1 MSKVVFGP
9 KKSKVVFNVNEDEYR
24 ERLNRLSANSKNIS
38 DFTNELESGSYINP
52 QRRQKLKDELEQYQ
66 SDYEYLSFFSG
77 VGEKERNQTFSDLNN
92 LRTSLDNMQKI
103 VEQVGGEEAYKNTVN
118 NLSFTKKYKGKTY
131 KELTDWIG
139 SEAYNQS
146 RHQGKVTEDEDKWLK
161 NYAETIKYDE
171 YSLDE
176 LKKMVDAAKQKKD
189 ENEPGLLQ
197 KAVDFIALGDF
208 NAQNSGYIDDYKAK
222 KAAYD
227 KKRFSD
233 LASRED
239 YAQNSAYTS
248 QNRYSN
254 FSLSKPFG
262 DIDKIVEFINADDER
277 KNEILAFRS
286 TGTAGAEVNNEQLTK
301 YSNLT
306 DDQKA
311 NLNYIYNTQ
320 GKEQAE
326 EYLNYI
332 SPQIN
337 EQMTANEVAKTTQFA
352 DDHPILG
359 TVRSFATN
367 LGAGKGI
374 VEDVLKNFKGE
385 NIDVNSPAHLD
396 SQVTTALR
404 AKAGEKAGESLDWE
418 FLGTPIGTTLYGA
431 ATSIGDMAIDILIAR
446 GFGTLAGSAEAAEK
460 MTGKIVQGI
469 MSSQAATNG
478 VIEAKNRGLSDNQS
492 VTLGA
497 IAGATEWLT
506 EKYSIEA
513 FLSDPKKTALY
524 LAKNFVAEG
533 SEEAAS
539 DILNTLADYIVA
551 GDKSEFVQS
560 MKTYMAEGKD
570 EKSAFAAAAGDLAME
585 MGNDFLAGALA
596 GGVMGGYGKISDNA
610 RLGSVG
616 KDVSL
621 RNNAGNLI
629 QTGLRADRESEF
641 YNQANELVN
650 SQSVKN
656 SDIGRLQL
664 AAEAYAKNKLNKNA
678 KTALKGIVIQYLEN
692 EGSDPQL
699 SDRLS
704 EVVVRAYAGEKL
716 TVNERKIVNGNNHVA
731 SVLNTLKN
739 VAGDI
744 RPRALG
750 QQLTNLLEKTEKNKL
765 VDAALKKG
773 ESNERVAAAIKELQT
788 PNSGLA
794 NALQLSEPVVN
805 AELELSKIRKYKKIK
820 NKTPSKLT
828 TQDLKDV
835 EVKDDGVT
843 VNGTN
848 LDELSF
854 VDEKTSEAIAYAAE
868 YGKLAQNYID
878 IYNMN
883 PQQSLSEYA
892 PAFELAYTYGRTA
905 GTTLEMAQNSPSAS
919 LLQPEQLQA
928 AFKMGQ
934 TARALEQENQ
944 TFKRRRGKKNSG
956 VVKLPAGVKASSLSE
971 QQNASIRA
979 LRKISDVTGIRFELY
994 NSKAKNGTYTEANG
1008 YYKNGT
1014 IYLDI
1019 NAGKNGVFDTN
1030 TAILQTAAHEL
1041 THFMSEYNA
1050 KMYGELQSFV
1060 VEHLNG
1066 FEGKSIEQR
1075 AIERMAEYDDK
1086 GVVLSFENAV
1096 EEITADACTQ
1106 MLQDSKAMEQLAA
1119 ENKSL
1124 FQKITDFLKELFV
1137 DIKKAF
1143 KGAYLGNEAK
1153 AMQQHMDELQKI
1165 WDKALVGAVKQ
1176 HNNYELV
1183 QKNKGQSKY
1192 SYAGENAATAN
1203 RSLLKIAQQKIENG
1217 ESSEAVRKETGWFKG
1232 YDGKWRFEID
1242 DLASHLIEE
1251 PRLERHED
1259 DGEVYFTGKLSNI
1272 LEHAELFN
1280 AYPELKNIN
1289 IVIQPTSTGVQG
1301 IFQKSSN
1308 YITLSLELFKRHT
1321 KEYNNYLNGGLKAEI
1336 EKIEQTPEYKEYSKY
1351 HDYAAFENM
1360 DPEVWLREEKTAR
1373 DKFFNSELGK
1383 RYYELNWGK
1392 NGFTGQ
1398 KLEFGWDK
1406 GAKSVLMHE
1415 LQHAVQSIEGF
1426 SKGASVKYWNDKIEA
1441 GYTKRNEKGTELL
1454 PSDLYD
1460 ATAGEIESRDVEK
1473 RLNYTAEQRKNT
1485 RPDIDRKDVVF
1496 ADGGVSYSTSKT
1508 FNEQIDEVLNG
1519 THNPRLDLYVSET
1532 PEYLLKLNFP
1542 DSPIL
1547 MRNSKIS
1554 EILNKHSDMSTEII
1568 KQIPK
1573 ALENPLLVLK
1583 SKTHPKDSVVIVTDI
1598 STAKGDM
1605 IVPVWANQAGNYI
1618 DIDLGNISLNTNF
1631 VASAYGR
1638 NTASLIEY
1646 AVNNNGVLYQNPN
1659 IEKVSQLLARNG
1671 LQLPTPLKLTGSDI
1685 TVPQNSTDV
1694 NTYFMQDGTK
1704 YSLRPYSQHQKDN
1717 WKSSKSI
1724 VVYEND
1730 AQLREFV
1737 KSELNNKQSNKKMY
1751 FGAIPADL
1759 AAVIRSKTGI
1769 DVKNYNCSISGY
1781 EIRKIFKDHGN
1792 EKTEALRGQRAI
1804 TVDDI
1809 ANIPAVVQSPEYIAL
1824 SKKDYMGK
1832 PAIIMSKNINGN
1844 LTVVAVVSNKHLD
1857 LFVQTAYANNKKG
1870 NLATPT
1876 AEQAAVNT
1884 PKASSSTVSNNSLA
1898 DNAAAVNTYFMS
1910 EDGKNS
1916 LRRAENSYEAL
1927 GELEKLKK
1935 RNAAL
1940 EQDIKGLNKALKLT
1954 KQLTHGKLVS
1964 PAQVRMVA
1972 EIIRKNAG
1980 SSYSSQK
1987 LAPRLEEVY
1996 NWLAAGKDVSYEAFY
2011 EKAVGIA
2018 TDLAEDIRPAKVEI
2032 PYYKELTKAIRD
2044 CKIALSEQQ
2053 KSEVAEIYGS
2063 YNEFR
2068 KQNMGKFT
2076 LTDKGTPLDVAWQE
2090 LSKKYPGA
2098 FEQDLTEPEQPLQL
2112 SEIYD
2117 AARSA
2122 SYYIEQVNT
2131 SEMVQQIAADI
2142 YDKFWNVS
2150 TMHTFADKKQQEI
2163 TELKQKHNAKI
2174 RELRG
2179 EFQQTVQD
2187 TKAHYNEKLKN
2198 VRNSKMQQMQQMQQ
2212 HGKQVVQNLRQRQM
2226 KTAKI
2231 RQIRDRLSE
2240 FAKKLDKPTVKKHI
2254 PLELQ
2259 GMVAQLLEA
2268 FSYKT
2273 KQELN
2278 ISERLDRFKA
2288 KYSELET
2295 TYPSAYDEN
2304 ITKMLEALSANI
2316 NNRTLRE
2323 LDLKTLN
2330 KAYDVIR
2337 MVSGYITNSNKLFR
2351 ETRSKAITESGKK
2364 IVFEEKSRARLIRKS
2379 FEEWGITQW
2388 LMRQGLKVFKP
2399 RTLFKMVGSEE
2410 LMHLYENLRAGED
2423 VFGADCNEALERY
2436 RNALEQSGFKLKEG
2450 DEVKTLYL
2458 EKGGKQNFTVQ
2469 ELMFLYAAT
2478 KREAYRKHL
2487 TVGGY
2492 VHEKAVKVEKQK
2504 VSIDKTPVQLTEA
2517 DFVTVNNALTQKQ
2530 KQFVDDLQSY
2540 LSKELAAKGNEVS
2553 RQLYTIDQFTDKNYW
2568 PIRSSKNFLPVKA
2581 KDKNAAPSNPK
2592 NRGFTKELNEKAV
2605 NPIVLGDFTSV
2616 WAEHVS
2622 EMAIYHALTLP
2633 LEDFRRV
2640 YEYHGTYETDENGLK
2655 PASGVRVAIENAWG
2669 KHVTDAI
2676 ETFYRDVCGG
2686 VRVAD
2691 ASVENKLL
2699 GLAKKGAVL
2708 ANLSVAIQQPSAIGR
2723 ATALVPEKYLIQS
2736 TAMKRDY
2743 EKVKKYAPV
2752 AVLKEM
2758 GYFNISLSR
2767 TLESYLNSNAQA
2779 PEGVVGKVAAFV
2791 DPKNSDYRDN
2801 VFGYLPG
2808 KMDEMTWCHIWNAVE
2823 LMVKDTGRFNTESE
2837 AFYQECGRQFT
2848 KVITETQVY
2857 DSVFSRCELR
2867 RSKNGAVQMAV
2878 AFMDEPITSLNM
2890 LIDGVIDGTRLGG
2903 REGAKCIFKAAKA
2916 VFIAGV
2922 LNAVLVSLIRAM
2934 RDDDED
2940 KTYIEKYLGAIPANF
2955 LDFINP
2961 LGMIPYVKDL
2971 WSVYQ
2976 GYDLNRMDMSALTG
2990 IINALQDLGNENKSV
3005 GEKVKN
3011 LVVSISTLTGIPLR
3025 NILRDTEGLINTIF
3039 NSKPLS
3045 ETSLA
3050 GITESMQENILGE
3063 LKSADFVNSYGK
3075 AVLNEDFEGA
3085 ESKLNRMK
3093 EKAENKRKANYP
3105 NESSAEREKAV
3116 NSSMRAAFTRYYKN
3130 LYISGNE
3137 KKRKEIR
3144 MIMGRSK
3151 LYGTSGDIAKIC
3163 KKWLAD
3169 YEEEENKKNIF

>member
-1 MSKVVFGP
+1 MSKVR
-9 KKSKVVFNVNEDEYR
+9 FNIDKYEYQ

-77 VGEKERNQTFSDLNN
+77 VGEKERNQTFNDLNN
-92 LRTSLDNMQKI
+92 LRTSLDTMQKS
-103 VEQVGGEEAYKNTVN
+103 VEQVGGEETYKNTVN
-118 NLSFTKKYKGKTY
+118 NLAFTKKYKGKTY

-171 YSLDE
+171 YSLDD

-189 ENEPGLLQ
+189 ENAPGLLQ
-197 KAVDFIALGDF
+197 KAVDFVALGDF

-262 DIDKIVEFINADDER
+262 DINKIVEFINADDER
-277 KNEILAFRS
+277 KNKILAFRS

-337 EQMTANEVAKTTQFA
+337 EQMTANEVAKATQFA
-352 DDHPILG
+352 DEHPILG

-367 LGAGKGI
+367 LGAGKGM
-374 VEDVLKNFKGE
+374 VEDVLKNVKGE
-385 NIDVNSPAHLD
+385 DIDVNSPAHLD

-404 AKAGEKAGESLDWE
+404 AKAGEKAGELLDWE

-513 FLSDPKKTALY
+513 FLGDPKNTALY

-650 SQSVKN
+650 SKSVKN

-664 AAEAYAKNKLNKNA
+664 AAEAYAQDKLNQNA
-678 KTALKGIVIQYLEN
+678 KTALKGIITQYLEN

-773 ESNERVAAAIKELQT
+773 VSNERVAAAIKELQT

-805 AELELSKIRKYKKIK
+805 AGLELSKIKKYKKIK

-905 GTTLEMAQNSPSAS
+905 GMTLEMAQNSPSAS

-934 TARALEQENQ
+934 TARALEQENK

-956 VVKLPAGVKASSLSE
+956 VVKLPTGVKASSLSE

-1014 IYLDI
+1014 VYLDI

-1041 THFMSEYNA
+1041 THFISEYNA

-1075 AIERMAEYDDK
+1075 AIERMAEYDDQ

-1124 FQKITDFLKELFV
+1124 FQKITEFLKELFA

-1183 QKNKGQSKY
+1183 QKNKGQAKY
-1192 SYAGENAATAN
+1192 SI
-1203 RSLLKIAQQKIENG
+1203 S
-1217 ESSEAVRKETGWFKG
+1217 ES
-1232 YDGKWRFEID
+1232 FE
-1242 DLASHLIEE
+1242 
-1251 PRLERHED
+1251 
-1259 DGEVYFTGKLSNI
+1259 
-1272 LEHAELFN
+1272 
-1280 AYPELKNIN
+1280 
-1289 IVIQPTSTGVQG
+1289 
-1301 IFQKSSN
+1301 
-1308 YITLSLELFKRHT
+1308 
-1321 KEYNNYLNGGLKAEI
+1321 KEYNN
-1336 EKIEQTPEYKEYSKY
+1336 
-1351 HDYAAFENM
+1351 
-1360 DPEVWLREEKTAR
+1360 
-1373 DKFFNSELGK
+1373 
-1383 RYYELNWGK
+1383 
-1392 NGFTGQ
+1392 
-1398 KLEFGWDK
+1398 WDK
-1406 GAKSVLMHE
+1406 K
-1415 LQHAVQSIEGF
+1415 
-1426 SKGASVKYWNDKIEA
+1426 N
-1441 GYTKRNEKGTELL
+1441 
-1454 PSDLYD
+1454 PLYHFKV
-1460 ATAGEIESRDVEK
+1460 GK
-1473 RLNYTAEQRKNT
+1473 
-1485 RPDIDRKDVVF
+1485 
-1496 ADGGVSYSTSKT
+1496 TSK
-1508 FNEQIDEVLNG
+1508 VLQ
-1519 THNPRLDLYVSET
+1519 DLGI
-1532 PEYLLKLNFP
+1532 KKQDIIW
-1542 DSPIL
+1542 DS
-1547 MRNSKIS
+1547 SKIVK
-1554 EILNKHSDMSTEII
+1554 IKAKHPEMTDNII
-1568 KQIPK
+1568 KQVPNI
-1573 ALENPLLVLK
+1573 LEDPIIVMR
-1583 SKTHPKDSVVIVTDI
+1583 SKTNSDRMTMFGEVYTTEGKPILAVLELHPT
-1598 STAKGDM
+1598 KGTVELDK
-1605 IVPVWANQAGNYI
+1605 IKI
-1618 DIDLGNISLNTNF
+1618 
-1631 VASAYGR
+1631 ASAYGKDNAQR
-1638 NTASLIEY
+1638 FIDSSE
-1646 AVNNNGVLYQNPN
+1646 VLYVNAN
-1659 IEKVSQLLARNG
+1659 KKRTDEWSRITR
-1671 LQLPTPLKLTGSDI
+1671 LQLPVIREHIGSDT
-1685 TVPQNSTDV
+1685 TVPQSEQSV

-1704 YSLRPYSQHQKDN
+1704 YSLRKGAEKDVAHVLNDITVRDDVYLTESSPSIIANQKGVRNLPMMMKASHIRENVYTEAEARQKGLKVDQHIHYHGLGKELFLKIIDGLDDVTLAYRGTKNADDPARRENYFLLISQYKAN
-1717 WKSSKSI
+1717 GNT
-1724 VVYEND
+1724 VNVPVY
-1730 AQLREFV
+1730 
-1737 KSELNNKQSNKKMY
+1737 
-1751 FGAIPADL
+1751 I
-1759 AAVIRSKTGI
+1759 
-1769 DVKNYNCSISGY
+1769 
-1781 EIRKIFKDHGN
+1781 N
-1792 EKTEALRGQRAI
+1792 EKGQYNQVFIDTNKIA
-1804 TVDDI
+1804 TVFGR
-1809 ANIPAVVQSPEYIAL
+1809 NNFSSYINRE
-1824 SKKDYMGK
+1824 
-1832 PAIIMSKNINGN
+1832 I
-1844 LTVVAVVSNKHLD
+1844 
-1857 LFVQTAYANNKKG
+1857 QKG
-1870 NLATPT
+1870 NLVRIKNKSTQASERT
-1876 AEQAAVNT
+1876 ALIAGGYS
-1884 PKASSSTVSNNSLA
+1884 KSTFNDTSVPQNGT
-1898 DNAAAVNTYFMS
+1898 DVNTYFMP

-2098 FEQDLTEPEQPLQL
+2098 FEQDLTDPEQPLQL

-2231 RQIRDRLSE
+2231 HQIRDRLSE

-2268 FSYKT
+2268 FSYET

-2288 KYSELET
+2288 KYSGLET
-2295 TYPSAYDEN
+2295 TYPLMYDKN
-2304 ITKMLEALSANI
+2304 IKDELESLSAKI

-2323 LDLKTLN
+2323 LDLDTLK

-2337 MVSGYITNSNKLFR
+2337 EVSFQISNFNKVIR
-2351 ETRSKAITESGKK
+2351 QNRSETVSTFSNVVVHEFKSKE
-2364 IVFEEKSRARLIRKS
+2364 RLIRNAL
-2379 FEEWGITQW
+2379 EESGLTQW
-2388 LMRQGLKVFKP
+2388 LNRQGLKTLKP
-2399 RTLFKMVGSEE
+2399 KMLFKMLGSEKFME
-2410 LMHLYENLRAGED
+2410 LYDDLRAGED
-2423 VFGADCNEALERY
+2423 VFGADCREADKRY
-2436 RNALEQSGFKLKEG
+2436 HEITKQSGFKLKEG

-2458 EKGGKQNFTVQ
+2458 EKGGEQNFTVQ

-2492 VHEKAVKVEKQK
+2492 VHEKAVKVDKHK

-2517 DFVTVNNALTQKQ
+2517 DFVAVNNALTQKQ

-2540 LSKELAAKGNEVS
+2540 LSNELAAKGNEVS
-2553 RQLYTIDQFTDKNYW
+2553 RQLYEIDQFTDKNYW

-2581 KDKNAAPSNPK
+2581 KDKNAAPPTPK

-2616 WAEHVS
+2616 WIEHVS
-2622 EMAIYHALTLP
+2622 EMAMYHGLTLP
-2633 LEDFRRV
+2633 LENFRRV
-2640 YEYHGTYETDENGLK
+2640 YEYHGSYETDEKGLK

-2669 KHVTDAI
+2669 KYATDAI
-2676 ETFYRDVCGG
+2676 EAFYRDVCGG
-2686 VRVAD
+2686 IRMAD
-2691 ASVENKLL
+2691 ASVESKLL
-2699 GLAKKGAVL
+2699 SNVKKAAVL
-2708 ANLSVAIQQPSAIGR
+2708 ANISVAFQQPSAIGR
-2723 ATALVPEKYLIQS
+2723 ATALVPGKYLIKS

-2758 GYFNISLSR
+2758 GYFNISMAR
-2767 TLESYLNSNAQA
+2767 TLESYFNSNAHA

-2791 DPKNSDYRDN
+2791 DPKNSEYREN
-2801 VFGYLPG
+2801 MLGRLPG
-2808 KMDEMTWCHIWNAVE
+2808 KLDELTWCHIWNAVE

-2867 RSKNGAVQMAV
+2867 RSKNGAVQMSV

-2890 LIDGVIDGTRLGG
+2890 LIDGVITGNRLGG
-2903 REGAKCIFKAAKA
+2903 REGRKYMFKMVKG

-2922 LNAVLVSLIRAM
+2922 LNSIYRSFASAL

-2940 KTYIEKYLGAIPANF
+2940 KTYIDKYLGAIPANF
-2955 LDFINP
+2955 LDSINP

-2976 GYDLNRMDMSALTG
+2976 GYDLNRMDMSALSG
-2990 IINALQDLGNENKSV
+2990 IVNALKDLGDENKSV
-3005 GEKVKN
+3005 GEKVKD
-3011 LVVSISTLTGIPLR
+3011 LVVSVSTLTGIPLR

>member
-118 NLSFTKKYKGKTY
+118 NLAFTKKYKGKTY

-352 DDHPILG
+352 DEHPILG

-385 NIDVNSPAHLD
+385 NIDVHSPAHLD

-641 YNQANELVN
+641 YNQANDLVN
-650 SQSVKN
+650 SKSVKN

-664 AAEAYAKNKLNKNA
+664 AAEAYAQDKLNQNA
-678 KTALKGIVIQYLEN
+678 KTALKGIVTQYLEN

-1014 IYLDI
+1014 VYLDI

-1075 AIERMAEYDDK
+1075 AIERMAEYDDQ

-1106 MLQDSKAMEQLAA
+1106 MLQDSKAMEKLAA

-1183 QKNKGQSKY
+1183 QKNKWRAKY

-1272 LEHAELFN
+1272 LEHTELFN
-1280 AYPELKNIN
+1280 AYPQLKNIN

-1301 IFQKSSN
+1301 TFQKSSN

-1321 KEYNNYLNGGLKAEI
+1321 KEYNNYLNGGRKAEI

-1426 SKGASVKYWNDKIEA
+1426 SKGASVKYWNDKMEA

-1769 DVKNYNCSISGY
+1769 DVENYNCSISGY

-1898 DNAAAVNTYFMS
+1898 DNAAAVNTYFMPEDGKNALNKQKQLEIINS
-1910 EDGKNS
+1910 NNPAPNEYSTWIRSEKDIKTFAEALSDPEWSEYDEYNPDYTKQMAENALKSGEIEVYSSYPIEQGVFVSPSKMEAESYSGSGKIYEKTVKLSDVAWIDPTQGQYAKIQNGTKYSLRKGAEKDVETALKNKTYTQDVYLTESSPSIIASQKGVRNLPMMMKASHIRENVYTEDEAQKLGIKVDKTINYHGLGKELFLKIIDGLDDVTLAYRGTKNADNPERRENYFLLISQYKVNGNTVNVPVYINEKGQYNQVFIDTNKIATVFGRNNFSSYINREIQKGNLVRIKNKSTQASELTSPINASYSKSTFNDTSVPQNGTDVNTYFMQEDGKNS

-1954 KQLTHGKLVS
+1954 KQLTHGKLLGKPGTGTNGS
-1964 PAQVRMVA
+1964 RNYSQKRRQQLQQPKACTQVGGGLQL
-1972 EIIRKNAG
+1972 AG
-1980 SSYSSQK
+1980 S
-1987 LAPRLEEVY
+1987 
-1996 NWLAAGKDVSYEAFY
+1996 G
-2011 EKAVGIA
+2011 
-2018 TDLAEDIRPAKVEI
+2018 
-2032 PYYKELTKAIRD
+2032 
-2044 CKIALSEQQ
+2044 
-2053 KSEVAEIYGS
+2053 
-2063 YNEFR
+2063 
-2068 KQNMGKFT
+2068 
-2076 LTDKGTPLDVAWQE
+2076 
-2090 LSKKYPGA
+2090 
-2098 FEQDLTEPEQPLQL
+2098 
-2112 SEIYD
+2112 
-2117 AARSA
+2117 
-2122 SYYIEQVNT
+2122 
-2131 SEMVQQIAADI
+2131 
-2142 YDKFWNVS
+2142 
-2150 TMHTFADKKQQEI
+2150 
-2163 TELKQKHNAKI
+2163 
-2174 RELRG
+2174 
-2179 EFQQTVQD
+2179 
-2187 TKAHYNEKLKN
+2187 
-2198 VRNSKMQQMQQMQQ
+2198 
-2212 HGKQVVQNLRQRQM
+2212 QR
-2226 KTAKI
+2226 
-2231 RQIRDRLSE
+2231 
-2240 FAKKLDKPTVKKHI
+2240 
-2254 PLELQ
+2254 
-2259 GMVAQLLEA
+2259 
-2268 FSYKT
+2268 
-2273 KQELN
+2273 
-2278 ISERLDRFKA
+2278 
-2288 KYSELET
+2288 
-2295 TYPSAYDEN
+2295 
-2304 ITKMLEALSANI
+2304 
-2316 NNRTLRE
+2316 
-2323 LDLKTLN
+2323 
-2330 KAYDVIR
+2330 
-2337 MVSGYITNSNKLFR
+2337 
-2351 ETRSKAITESGKK
+2351 
-2364 IVFEEKSRARLIRKS
+2364 
-2379 FEEWGITQW
+2379 
-2388 LMRQGLKVFKP
+2388 
-2399 RTLFKMVGSEE
+2399 
-2410 LMHLYENLRAGED
+2410 
-2423 VFGADCNEALERY
+2423 C
-2436 RNALEQSGFKLKEG
+2436 
-2450 DEVKTLYL
+2450 
-2458 EKGGKQNFTVQ
+2458 
-2469 ELMFLYAAT
+2469 
-2478 KREAYRKHL
+2478 
-2487 TVGGY
+2487 
-2492 VHEKAVKVEKQK
+2492 
-2504 VSIDKTPVQLTEA
+2504 
-2517 DFVTVNNALTQKQ
+2517 
-2530 KQFVDDLQSY
+2530 
-2540 LSKELAAKGNEVS
+2540 
-2553 RQLYTIDQFTDKNYW
+2553 
-2568 PIRSSKNFLPVKA
+2568 
-2581 KDKNAAPSNPK
+2581 
-2592 NRGFTKELNEKAV
+2592 
-2605 NPIVLGDFTSV
+2605 
-2616 WAEHVS
+2616 
-2622 EMAIYHALTLP
+2622 
-2633 LEDFRRV
+2633 
-2640 YEYHGTYETDENGLK
+2640 
-2655 PASGVRVAIENAWG
+2655 
-2669 KHVTDAI
+2669 
-2676 ETFYRDVCGG
+2676 
-2686 VRVAD
+2686 
-2691 ASVENKLL
+2691 
-2699 GLAKKGAVL
+2699 
-2708 ANLSVAIQQPSAIGR
+2708 
-2723 ATALVPEKYLIQS
+2723 
-2736 TAMKRDY
+2736 
-2743 EKVKKYAPV
+2743 
-2752 AVLKEM
+2752 
-2758 GYFNISLSR
+2758 
-2767 TLESYLNSNAQA
+2767 
-2779 PEGVVGKVAAFV
+2779 
-2791 DPKNSDYRDN
+2791 
-2801 VFGYLPG
+2801 
-2808 KMDEMTWCHIWNAVE
+2808 
-2823 LMVKDTGRFNTESE
+2823 
-2837 AFYQECGRQFT
+2837 
-2848 KVITETQVY
+2848 
-2857 DSVFSRCELR
+2857 
-2867 RSKNGAVQMAV
+2867 
-2878 AFMDEPITSLNM
+2878 
-2890 LIDGVIDGTRLGG
+2890 
-2903 REGAKCIFKAAKA
+2903 
-2916 VFIAGV
+2916 
-2922 LNAVLVSLIRAM
+2922 
-2934 RDDDED
+2934 
-2940 KTYIEKYLGAIPANF
+2940 
-2955 LDFINP
+2955 
-2961 LGMIPYVKDL
+2961 
-2971 WSVYQ
+2971 
-2976 GYDLNRMDMSALTG
+2976 
-2990 IINALQDLGNENKSV
+2990 
-3005 GEKVKN
+3005 
-3011 LVVSISTLTGIPLR
+3011 
-3025 NILRDTEGLINTIF
+3025 
-3039 NSKPLS
+3039 
-3045 ETSLA
+3045 
-3050 GITESMQENILGE
+3050 
-3063 LKSADFVNSYGK
+3063 
-3075 AVLNEDFEGA
+3075 
-3085 ESKLNRMK
+3085 
-3093 EKAENKRKANYP
+3093 
-3105 NESSAEREKAV
+3105 
-3116 NSSMRAAFTRYYKN
+3116 
-3130 LYISGNE
+3130 
-3137 KKRKEIR
+3137 
-3144 MIMGRSK
+3144 
-3151 LYGTSGDIAKIC
+3151 
-3163 KKWLAD
+3163 
-3169 YEEEENKKNIF
+3169 

>member
-92 LRTSLDNMQKI
+92 LRTSLDTMQKS

-118 NLSFTKKYKGKTY
+118 NLAFTKKYKGKTY

-171 YSLDE
+171 YSLDD

-189 ENEPGLLQ
+189 ENAPGLLQ
-197 KAVDFIALGDF
+197 KAVDFVALGDF

-239 YAQNSAYTS
+239 YTQNSAYTS

-277 KNEILAFRS
+277 KNKILAFRS
-286 TGTAGAEVNNEQLTK
+286 TGTAGAEVNNEQLIK

-337 EQMTANEVAKTTQFA
+337 EQMTANEVAKATQFA
-352 DDHPILG
+352 DEHPILG
-359 TVRSFATN
+359 TVRRFATN

-396 SQVTTALR
+396 SQVTTAMS
-404 AKAGEKAGESLDWE
+404 AKVGEKAGELLDWE

-513 FLSDPKKTALY
+513 FLGDPKKTALY

-650 SQSVKN
+650 SKSVKN

-664 AAEAYAKNKLNKNA
+664 AAEAYAQDKLNQNA
-678 KTALKGIVIQYLEN
+678 KTALKGIVTQYLEN

-805 AELELSKIRKYKKIK
+805 AGLELSKIKKYKKIK

-905 GTTLEMAQNSPSAS
+905 GATLEMAQNSPSAS

-994 NSKAKNGTYTEANG
+994 NSKVKNGTYTEANG

-1014 IYLDI
+1014 VYLDI
-1019 NAGKNGVFDTN
+1019 NAGKNGVFDTY

-1041 THFMSEYNA
+1041 THFISEYNA

-1075 AIERMAEYDDK
+1075 AIERMAEYDDQ

-1124 FQKITDFLKELFV
+1124 FQKITEFLKELFA

-1183 QKNKGQSKY
+1183 QKNKGQAKY
-1192 SYAGENAATAN
+1192 SIVALENGNTYVQASRNVISGENIADWRKQITNFFNELLEGEKSLDIQTIDGDVLTITKDETAN
-1203 RSLLKIAQQKIENG
+1203 KARDNFKTQNGKKTRMTNDEFRVKLNAEAHIDEIAETSTGGKKRTADTKSHDFAKDGFSYRTAYFQDFDGSYYKLKLSVGNNGTVATVYNVGKINKDSLPSHTKIVAMVGSK
-1217 ESSEAVRKETGWFKG
+1217 S
-1232 YDGKWRFEID
+1232 
-1242 DLASHLIEE
+1242 L
-1251 PRLERHED
+1251 
-1259 DGEVYFTGKLSNI
+1259 GKLSN
-1272 LEHAELFN
+1272 
-1280 AYPELKNIN
+1280 
-1289 IVIQPTSTGVQG
+1289 TS
-1301 IFQKSSN
+1301 
-1308 YITLSLELFKRHT
+1308 
-1321 KEYNNYLNGGLKAEI
+1321 
-1336 EKIEQTPEYKEYSKY
+1336 
-1351 HDYAAFENM
+1351 
-1360 DPEVWLREEKTAR
+1360 
-1373 DKFFNSELGK
+1373 
-1383 RYYELNWGK
+1383 
-1392 NGFTGQ
+1392 
-1398 KLEFGWDK
+1398 
-1406 GAKSVLMHE
+1406 
-1415 LQHAVQSIEGF
+1415 
-1426 SKGASVKYWNDKIEA
+1426 
-1441 GYTKRNEKGTELL
+1441 
-1454 PSDLYD
+1454 
-1460 ATAGEIESRDVEK
+1460 
-1473 RLNYTAEQRKNT
+1473 
-1485 RPDIDRKDVVF
+1485 
-1496 ADGGVSYSTSKT
+1496 
-1508 FNEQIDEVLNG
+1508 
-1519 THNPRLDLYVSET
+1519 
-1532 PEYLLKLNFP
+1532 
-1542 DSPIL
+1542 
-1547 MRNSKIS
+1547 
-1554 EILNKHSDMSTEII
+1554 
-1568 KQIPK
+1568 
-1573 ALENPLLVLK
+1573 
-1583 SKTHPKDSVVIVTDI
+1583 
-1598 STAKGDM
+1598 
-1605 IVPVWANQAGNYI
+1605 
-1618 DIDLGNISLNTNF
+1618 
-1631 VASAYGR
+1631 
-1638 NTASLIEY
+1638 
-1646 AVNNNGVLYQNPN
+1646 
-1659 IEKVSQLLARNG
+1659 
-1671 LQLPTPLKLTGSDI
+1671 
-1685 TVPQNSTDV
+1685 VPQGNTDV
-1694 NTYFMQDGTK
+1694 NTYSMQDGTK
-1704 YSLRPYSQHQKDN
+1704 YSFR
-1717 WKSSKSI
+1717 KSL
-1724 VVYEND
+1724 END
-1730 AQLREFV
+1730 AVFKNYESNIDSIA
-1737 KSELNNKQSNKKMY
+1737 KSESIAQKGQHIEISSGTPNILIDKAGAQNLPMAILFDTAYLETRHSGKLVGNYHNLGSDNMKKLPVM
-1751 FGAIPADL
+1751 L
-1759 AAVIRSKTGI
+1759 E
-1769 DVKNYNCSISGY
+1769 N
-1781 EIRKIFKDHGN
+1781 
-1792 EKTEALRGQRAI
+1792 
-1804 TVDDI
+1804 
-1809 ANIPAVVQSPEYIAL
+1809 PEYIIKLKNGRLNVIIDMVTAKGKNSL
-1824 SKKDYMGK
+1824 VSIELAQSKQIDGK
-1832 PAIIMSKNINGN
+1832 FNKYNLIITAFGAKEAYLNRIINN
-1844 LTVVAVVSNKHLD
+1844 PENTVEYKKETTAQGTDRLHTWSDGINASVSNDSVTHNGE
-1857 LFVQTAYANNKKG
+1857 T
-1870 NLATPT
+1870 
-1876 AEQAAVNT
+1876 
-1884 PKASSSTVSNNSLA
+1884 
-1898 DNAAAVNTYFMS
+1898 VNTYFMP

-1940 EQDIKGLNKALKLT
+1940 EQDIERLNKALKLT

-1972 EIIRKNAG
+1972 EIICKNAG

-2076 LTDKGTPLDVAWQE
+2076 LTNKGTPLDVAWQE

-2098 FEQDLTEPEQPLQL
+2098 FEQDITEPDQPLQL
-2112 SEIYD
+2112 VEIYD

-2295 TYPSAYDEN
+2295 TYPRAYDEN
-2304 ITKMLEALSANI
+2304 ITKMLEALSTEI
-2316 NNRTLRE
+2316 NNRTLRK
-2323 LDLKTLN
+2323 LNLKTLN
-2330 KAYDVIR
+2330 KAYKVICT
-2337 MVSGYITNSNKLFR
+2337 VSGYITDSNKLFR
-2351 ETRSKAITESGKK
+2351 ETRSKAITESGQK

-2388 LMRQGLKVFKP
+2388 LMRQGLKFFKP

-2423 VFGADCNEALERY
+2423 VVGADCDAATERY
-2436 RNALEQSGFKLKEG
+2436 INAFEQSGFKLKEG

-2492 VHEKAVKVEKQK
+2492 VHEKAVKVEKHK

-2553 RQLYTIDQFTDKNYW
+2553 RQLYKMDQYTDKNYW

-2581 KDKNAAPSNPK
+2581 KDKNTAPSTPK
-2592 NRGFTKELNEKAV
+2592 SRGFTKELNEKAV

-2616 WAEHVS
+2616 YFEHVS
-2622 EMAIYHALTLP
+2622 EMATYHGLTLP

-2640 YEYHGTYETDENGLK
+2640 YEYHGAYETDENGLK

-2723 ATALVPEKYLIQS
+2723 ATALVPEKYLIKS

-2758 GYFNISLSR
+2758 GYFNISISR
-2767 TLESYLNSNAQA
+2767 TLESYANSKAQA
-2779 PEGVVGKVAAFV
+2779 PDGVVGKVAAFV

-2808 KMDEMTWCHIWNAVE
+2808 KMDELTWCHIWNAVE

-2916 VFIAGV
+2916 VFITGV
-2922 LNAVLVSLIRAM
+2922 LSAVSVSLIRAM

-2955 LDFINP
+2955 LDSINP

-2976 GYDLNRMDMSALTG
+2976 GYDLNRMDMSALSG
-2990 IINALQDLGNENKSV
+2990 IVNALQDLRNENKSV

-3050 GITESMQENILGE
+3050 GITESMQENIHGE

-3137 KKRKEIR
+3137 KKQKEIR

>member
-1 MSKVVFGP
+1 MSKVR
-9 KKSKVVFNVNEDEYR
+9 FNIDKYEYQ

-92 LRTSLDNMQKI
+92 LRTSLDTMQKS

-118 NLSFTKKYKGKTY
+118 NLAFTKKYKDKTY

-171 YSLDE
+171 YSLDD

-189 ENEPGLLQ
+189 ENAPGLLQ
-197 KAVDFIALGDF
+197 KAVDFVALGDF

-277 KNEILAFRS
+277 KNKILAFRS

-337 EQMTANEVAKTTQFA
+337 EQMTANEVAKATQFA
-352 DDHPILG
+352 DEHPILG
-359 TVRSFATN
+359 TVRRFATN

-396 SQVTTALR
+396 SQVTTAMS
-404 AKAGEKAGESLDWE
+404 AKVGEKAGELLSWE

-513 FLSDPKKTALY
+513 FLGDPKKTALY

-650 SQSVKN
+650 SKSVKN

-664 AAEAYAKNKLNKNA
+664 AAEAYAQDKLNQNA
-678 KTALKGIVIQYLEN
+678 KTALKGIVTQYLEN

-739 VAGDI
+739 VAGDV

-805 AELELSKIRKYKKIK
+805 AGLELSKIKKYKKIK

-835 EVKDDGVT
+835 EVKDNGVT
-843 VNGTN
+843 VNATN

-892 PAFELAYTYGRTA
+892 LAFELAYTYGRTA
-905 GTTLEMAQNSPSAS
+905 GMTLEMAQNSPSAS

-934 TARALEQENQ
+934 TARALEQENK

-1014 IYLDI
+1014 VYLDI

-1041 THFMSEYNA
+1041 THFISEYNA

-1075 AIERMAEYDDK
+1075 AIERMAEYDDQ

-1124 FQKITDFLKELFV
+1124 FQKITDFLKELFA

-1183 QKNKGQSKY
+1183 QKNKGQAKY
-1192 SYAGENAATAN
+1192 SIVALENGNTYVQASRNVISGENIADWRKQITNFFNELLEGEKSLDIQTIDGDVLTITKDETAN
-1203 RSLLKIAQQKIENG
+1203 KARDNFKTQNGKKTRMTNDEFRVKLNAEAHIDEIAETSTGGKKRTADTKSHDFAKDGFSYRTAYFQDFDGSYYKLKLSVGNNGTVATVYNVGKINKDSLPSHTKIVAMVGSK
-1217 ESSEAVRKETGWFKG
+1217 S
-1232 YDGKWRFEID
+1232 
-1242 DLASHLIEE
+1242 L
-1251 PRLERHED
+1251 
-1259 DGEVYFTGKLSNI
+1259 GKLSNI
-1272 LEHAELFN
+1272 
-1280 AYPELKNIN
+1280 
-1289 IVIQPTSTGVQG
+1289 S
-1301 IFQKSSN
+1301 
-1308 YITLSLELFKRHT
+1308 
-1321 KEYNNYLNGGLKAEI
+1321 
-1336 EKIEQTPEYKEYSKY
+1336 
-1351 HDYAAFENM
+1351 
-1360 DPEVWLREEKTAR
+1360 
-1373 DKFFNSELGK
+1373 
-1383 RYYELNWGK
+1383 
-1392 NGFTGQ
+1392 
-1398 KLEFGWDK
+1398 
-1406 GAKSVLMHE
+1406 
-1415 LQHAVQSIEGF
+1415 
-1426 SKGASVKYWNDKIEA
+1426 
-1441 GYTKRNEKGTELL
+1441 
-1454 PSDLYD
+1454 
-1460 ATAGEIESRDVEK
+1460 
-1473 RLNYTAEQRKNT
+1473 
-1485 RPDIDRKDVVF
+1485 
-1496 ADGGVSYSTSKT
+1496 
-1508 FNEQIDEVLNG
+1508 
-1519 THNPRLDLYVSET
+1519 
-1532 PEYLLKLNFP
+1532 
-1542 DSPIL
+1542 
-1547 MRNSKIS
+1547 
-1554 EILNKHSDMSTEII
+1554 
-1568 KQIPK
+1568 
-1573 ALENPLLVLK
+1573 
-1583 SKTHPKDSVVIVTDI
+1583 
-1598 STAKGDM
+1598 
-1605 IVPVWANQAGNYI
+1605 
-1618 DIDLGNISLNTNF
+1618 
-1631 VASAYGR
+1631 
-1638 NTASLIEY
+1638 
-1646 AVNNNGVLYQNPN
+1646 
-1659 IEKVSQLLARNG
+1659 
-1671 LQLPTPLKLTGSDI
+1671 
-1685 TVPQNSTDV
+1685 VPQGNTDV
-1694 NTYFMQDGTK
+1694 NTNFMQDGTK

-1769 DVKNYNCSISGY
+1769 DVENYNCSISGY

-1792 EKTEALRGQRAI
+1792 EKSEALRGQRAI

-1832 PAIIMSKNINGN
+1832 PVIIMSKNINGN

-1898 DNAAAVNTYFMS
+1898 DNAAAVNTYFIQDGTKYSLRYTVDNKPVAVIDKDILAGVPKSKWIETVKQEIS
-1910 EDGKNS
+1910 ENFSNGIPISGRLIKVNRVSRNEYTRSQYSQNLKKYNQTVYRDKFKSANNLDDIVLASTNYINEDLKHTRKDSFKEFARGDVLIRVGNNDYSAKVIVGFTAGKEMVLYDVINFKKEKLTLKKRTPHTAMQNAGSDRTVVLSNDSIADNAAAVNNYFMPEDEKNS

-1940 EQDIKGLNKALKLT
+1940 EQDIERLNKALKLT
-1954 KQLTHGKLVS
+1954 KQLTHGRLVS

-1972 EIIRKNAG
+1972 EIICKNAG

-2076 LTDKGTPLDVAWQE
+2076 LTNKGTPLDVAWQE

-2098 FEQDLTEPEQPLQL
+2098 FEQDITEPDQPLQL
-2112 SEIYD
+2112 VEIYD

-2163 TELKQKHNAKI
+2163 TELKRKHNAKI

-2179 EFQQTVQD
+2179 EFQQTVRD

-2295 TYPSAYDEN
+2295 TYPRAYDEN

-2316 NNRTLRE
+2316 NNRTLRKLN
-2323 LDLKTLN
+2323 LDTLN
-2330 KAYDVIR
+2330 KAYKVICA
-2337 MVSGYITNSNKLFR
+2337 VSGYITDSNKLFR
-2351 ETRSKAITESGKK
+2351 ETRSKAITESGQK

-2423 VFGADCNEALERY
+2423 VVGADCDEATERY
-2436 RNALEQSGFKLKEG
+2436 INAFEQSGFKLKEG

-2492 VHEKAVKVEKQK
+2492 VHEKAVKVEKHK

-2517 DFVTVNNALTQKQ
+2517 DFVAVNNALTQKQ

-2553 RQLYTIDQFTDKNYW
+2553 RQLYKMDQYTDKNYW

-2581 KDKNAAPSNPK
+2581 KDKNTAPSTPK
-2592 NRGFTKELNEKAV
+2592 NRGFTNELNEKAV
-2605 NPIVLGDFTSV
+2605 NPIVLGDFTTV
-2616 WAEHVS
+2616 YFEHVS
-2622 EMAIYHALTLP
+2622 EMATYHGLTLP

-2640 YEYHGTYETDENGLK
+2640 YEYHEFYKSDENGLK

-2669 KHVTDAI
+2669 KPVTDAI
-2676 ETFYRDVCGG
+2676 EAFYRDVCGG

-2723 ATALVPEKYLIQS
+2723 ATALVPEKYLIKS

-2758 GYFNISLSR
+2758 GYFNISISR
-2767 TLESYLNSNAQA
+2767 TLESYANSKAQA

-2808 KMDEMTWCHIWNAVE
+2808 KMDELTWCHIWNAVE

-2890 LIDGVIDGTRLGG
+2890 LIDGVIEGTRLGG

-2916 VFIAGV
+2916 VFITGV
-2922 LNAVLVSLIRAM
+2922 LSAVSVSLIRAM

-2955 LDFINP
+2955 LDSINP

-2976 GYDLNRMDMSALTG
+2976 GYDLNRMDMSALSG
-2990 IINALQDLGNENKSV
+2990 IVNALQDLRNENKSV

-3050 GITESMQENILGE
+3050 GITESMQENIHGE

-3075 AVLNEDFEGA
+3075 AVLNEDFESA

-3093 EKAENKRKANYP
+3093 EKAENKRKAIYP

-3116 NSSMRAAFTRYYKN
+3116 NSSVRAAFTRYYKSQ
-3130 LYISGNE
+3130 YISGNE

>member
-1 MSKVVFGP
+1 MSKVR
-9 KKSKVVFNVNEDEYR
+9 FNIDKYEYQ
-24 ERLNRLSANSKNIS
+24 ERLNRLSANSKSIS
-38 DFTNELESGSYINP
+38 DFTNELESGSYMNP

-77 VGEKERNQTFSDLNN
+77 VGEKERNQTFSDLKN
-92 LRTSLDNMQKI
+92 LRNSLDTMQKI

-118 NLSFTKKYKGKTY
+118 NLAFTKKYKGKTY

-277 KNEILAFRS
+277 KNKILAFRS

-352 DDHPILG
+352 DEHPILG

-396 SQVTTALR
+396 SQVTTSLR
-404 AKAGEKAGESLDWE
+404 AKAGEKAGELLDWE
-418 FLGTPIGTTLYGA
+418 LLGTPIGTTLYGA

-650 SQSVKN
+650 SKSVKN

-664 AAEAYAKNKLNKNA
+664 AAEAYAQDKLNQNA
-678 KTALKGIVIQYLEN
+678 KTALKGIVTQYLEN

-835 EVKDDGVT
+835 EVNDDGVT

-1014 IYLDI
+1014 VYLDI

-1321 KEYNNYLNGGLKAEI
+1321 KEYNNYLNGGRKAEI

-1351 HDYAAFENM
+1351 HDDAAFENM

-1383 RYYELNWGK
+1383 RYYELHWGK

-1426 SKGASVKYWNDKIEA
+1426 SKGASVKYWNDKMEA

-1618 DIDLGNISLNTNF
+1618 DLDLGNISLNTNF

-2273 KQELN
+2273 KQDLN

-2351 ETRSKAITESGKK
+2351 ETRSKAITESGQK

-2423 VFGADCNEALERY
+2423 VFGADCNEALKRY
-2436 RNALEQSGFKLKEG
+2436 RNAFEQSGFKLKEG

-2492 VHEKAVKVEKQK
+2492 VHEKAVKVEKHK

-2592 NRGFTKELNEKAV
+2592 NRGFTKEPNEKAV

-2723 ATALVPEKYLIQS
+2723 ATALVPEKYLIKS

-2808 KMDEMTWCHIWNAVE
+2808 KMDELTWCHIWNAVE

-2922 LNAVLVSLIRAM
+2922 LNAVSVSLIRAM

-2955 LDFINP
+2955 LDSINP

-2976 GYDLNRMDMSALTG
+2976 GYDLNRMDMSALSG
-2990 IINALQDLGNENKSV
+2990 IVNALKDLGDENKSV
-3005 GEKVKN
+3005 GEKVKD
-3011 LVVSISTLTGIPLR
+3011 LVVSVSTLTGIPLR

>member
-92 LRTSLDNMQKI
+92 LRTSLDTMQKS

-118 NLSFTKKYKGKTY
+118 NLAFTKKYKGKTY

-189 ENEPGLLQ
+189 ENAPGLLQ
-197 KAVDFIALGDF
+197 KAVDFVALGDF

-352 DDHPILG
+352 DEHPILG

-396 SQVTTALR
+396 SQVTTSLR

-469 MSSQAATNG
+469 MSSQAATSG

-650 SQSVKN
+650 SKSVKN

-664 AAEAYAKNKLNKNA
+664 AAEAYAQDKLNQNA
-678 KTALKGIVIQYLEN
+678 KTALKGIVTQYLEN

-739 VAGDI
+739 VAVDI

-1014 IYLDI
+1014 VYLDI

-1041 THFMSEYNA
+1041 THFISEYNA
-1050 KMYGELQSFV
+1050 KMYEELQSFV

-1075 AIERMAEYDDK
+1075 AIERMAEYDDR

-1106 MLQDSKAMEQLAA
+1106 MLQNSTAMEQLAA
-1119 ENKSL
+1119 ENKGL
-1124 FQKITDFLKELFV
+1124 FQKITNFLKELFA

-1183 QKNKGQSKY
+1183 QKNKGQAKYSLMNNKTLDENIKDIVQMSDEEALKRKQTETYLEVLSNTPAVILNNVSDAKDIKVIIRFDAAYLATRRSGILEGHYHNYGENFSKQLLSVLNNPNAILRLKNGRLNLFGTIKTEKGNDSIVSVELNTVKDINSKY
-1192 SYAGENAATAN
+1192 KAYNLIVSMLPAKSNYINNLIAKQGE
-1203 RSLLKIAQQKIENG
+1203 
-1217 ESSEAVRKETGWFKG
+1217 
-1232 YDGKWRFEID
+1232 
-1242 DLASHLIEE
+1242 
-1251 PRLERHED
+1251 RLEYEKED
-1259 DGEVYFTGKLSNI
+1259 LSQVNPQ
-1272 LEHAELFN
+1272 LHKSLS
-1280 AYPELKNIN
+1280 
-1289 IVIQPTSTGVQG
+1289 IVND
-1301 IFQKSSN
+1301 KSSN
-1308 YITLSLELFKRHT
+1308 I
-1321 KEYNNYLNGGLKAEI
+1321 N
-1336 EKIEQTPEYKEYSKY
+1336 
-1351 HDYAAFENM
+1351 
-1360 DPEVWLREEKTAR
+1360 
-1373 DKFFNSELGK
+1373 
-1383 RYYELNWGK
+1383 
-1392 NGFTGQ
+1392 
-1398 KLEFGWDK
+1398 
-1406 GAKSVLMHE
+1406 
-1415 LQHAVQSIEGF
+1415 
-1426 SKGASVKYWNDKIEA
+1426 
-1441 GYTKRNEKGTELL
+1441 
-1454 PSDLYD
+1454 
-1460 ATAGEIESRDVEK
+1460 
-1473 RLNYTAEQRKNT
+1473 
-1485 RPDIDRKDVVF
+1485 
-1496 ADGGVSYSTSKT
+1496 
-1508 FNEQIDEVLNG
+1508 
-1519 THNPRLDLYVSET
+1519 
-1532 PEYLLKLNFP
+1532 
-1542 DSPIL
+1542 
-1547 MRNSKIS
+1547 
-1554 EILNKHSDMSTEII
+1554 
-1568 KQIPK
+1568 
-1573 ALENPLLVLK
+1573 
-1583 SKTHPKDSVVIVTDI
+1583 
-1598 STAKGDM
+1598 
-1605 IVPVWANQAGNYI
+1605 
-1618 DIDLGNISLNTNF
+1618 
-1631 VASAYGR
+1631 
-1638 NTASLIEY
+1638 
-1646 AVNNNGVLYQNPN
+1646 
-1659 IEKVSQLLARNG
+1659 
-1671 LQLPTPLKLTGSDI
+1671 
-1685 TVPQNSTDV
+1685 VPQNSTDV
-1694 NTYFMQDGTK
+1694 NTNSMQDGTK
-1704 YSLRPYSQHQKDN
+1704 YSLRPYSQLQKDN

-1759 AAVIRSKTGI
+1759 AAIIRSKTGI
-1769 DVKNYNCSISGY
+1769 DVENYNCSISGY

-1809 ANIPAVVQSPEYIAL
+1809 ANIPAVVQSPEYIAP

-1898 DNAAAVNTYFMS
+1898 DNAAAVNTYFMP

-1940 EQDIKGLNKALKLT
+1940 EQDIKWLNKALKLT

-2076 LTDKGTPLDVAWQE
+2076 LTDKGTPLDVVWQE

-2098 FEQDLTEPEQPLQL
+2098 FEQDLTEPDQPLQL
-2112 SEIYD
+2112 LEIYD

-2122 SYYIEQVNT
+2122 SHYIEQVNT
-2131 SEMVQQIAADI
+2131 SEMVQRIAADI

-2268 FSYKT
+2268 FSYET

-2295 TYPSAYDEN
+2295 TYPRAYDEN
-2304 ITKMLEALSANI
+2304 ITKMLEALSAEI
-2316 NNRTLRE
+2316 NNRTLRKLN
-2323 LDLKTLN
+2323 LDTLN
-2330 KAYDVIR
+2330 KAYNVIC

-2351 ETRSKAITESGKK
+2351 ETRSKAITESGQK

-2388 LMRQGLKVFKP
+2388 LMRQGLKFFKP

-2436 RNALEQSGFKLKEG
+2436 RNAFEQSGFKLKEG
-2450 DEVKTLYL
+2450 DEVKTLHL

-2492 VHEKAVKVEKQK
+2492 VHEKAVKVDKHK

-2581 KDKNAAPSNPK
+2581 KDKNTAPSTPK

-2622 EMAIYHALTLP
+2622 EMSMYHALTLP

-2640 YEYHGTYETDENGLK
+2640 YEYHEFYKSDENGLK
-2655 PASGVRVAIENAWG
+2655 PASGVRVSIENAWG
-2669 KHVTDAI
+2669 KYVIDAI
-2676 ETFYRDVCGG
+2676 EAFYRDVCGG

-2723 ATALVPEKYLIQS
+2723 ATALVPEKYLIKS

-2758 GYFNISLSR
+2758 GYFNISISR

-2791 DPKNSDYRDN
+2791 DPKNADYRDN

-2808 KMDEMTWCHIWNAVE
+2808 KMDELTWCHIWNAVE

-2890 LIDGVIDGTRLGG
+2890 LIDGVIEGTRLGG

-2922 LNAVLVSLIRAM
+2922 LNAVLVSLIRAL

-2955 LDFINP
+2955 LDSINP

-2976 GYDLNRMDMSALTG
+2976 GYDLNRMDMSALSG
-2990 IINALQDLGNENKSV
+2990 IVNALKDLGDENKSV
-3005 GEKVKN
+3005 GEKVKD
-3011 LVVSISTLTGIPLR
+3011 LVVSVSTLTGIPLR

-3075 AVLNEDFEGA
+3075 AVLNEDFESA

-3116 NSSMRAAFTRYYKN
+3116 NSSVRAAFTRYYKSQ
-3130 LYISGNE
+3130 YISGNE

-3169 YEEEENKKNIF
+3169 YEEEESKKNIF

>member
-1 MSKVVFGP
+1 MSKVR
-9 KKSKVVFNVNEDEYR
+9 FNIDKYEYQ

-77 VGEKERNQTFSDLNN
+77 VGEKERNQTFNDLNN
-92 LRTSLDNMQKI
+92 LRTSLDTMQKS
-103 VEQVGGEEAYKNTVN
+103 VEQVGGEETYKNTVN
-118 NLSFTKKYKGKTY
+118 NLAFTKKYKGKTY

-171 YSLDE
+171 YSLDD

-189 ENEPGLLQ
+189 ENAPGLLQ
-197 KAVDFIALGDF
+197 KAVDFVALGDF

-248 QNRYSN
+248 KNRYSN

-277 KNEILAFRS
+277 KNKILAFRS

-352 DDHPILG
+352 DEHPILG

-367 LGAGKGI
+367 FGAGKGI

-404 AKAGEKAGESLDWE
+404 AKAGEKAGELLDWE

-513 FLSDPKKTALY
+513 FLGDPKKTALY

-650 SQSVKN
+650 SKSVKN

-664 AAEAYAKNKLNKNA
+664 AAEAYAQNKLNKNA
-678 KTALKGIVIQYLEN
+678 KTALKGIVTQYLEN

-805 AELELSKIRKYKKIK
+805 AGLELSKIKKYKKIK

-835 EVKDDGVT
+835 EVKDNEVT

-934 TARALEQENQ
+934 TARALEQENK
-944 TFKRRRGKKNSG
+944 TFKRRRGKKNGG

-1014 IYLDI
+1014 VYLDI

-1041 THFMSEYNA
+1041 THFISEYNA
-1050 KMYGELQSFV
+1050 KMYEELQSFV

-1075 AIERMAEYDDK
+1075 AIERMAEYDDR

-1106 MLQDSKAMEQLAA
+1106 MLQNSAAMEQLAA
-1119 ENKSL
+1119 ENKGL
-1124 FQKITDFLKELFV
+1124 FQKITDFLKELFA

-1176 HNNYELV
+1176 NNNYELA
-1183 QKNKGQSKY
+1183 QKNKGQAKY
-1192 SYAGENAATAN
+1192 SI
-1203 RSLLKIAQQKIENG
+1203 S
-1217 ESSEAVRKETGWFKG
+1217 ES
-1232 YDGKWRFEID
+1232 FE
-1242 DLASHLIEE
+1242 
-1251 PRLERHED
+1251 
-1259 DGEVYFTGKLSNI
+1259 
-1272 LEHAELFN
+1272 
-1280 AYPELKNIN
+1280 
-1289 IVIQPTSTGVQG
+1289 
-1301 IFQKSSN
+1301 
-1308 YITLSLELFKRHT
+1308 
-1321 KEYNNYLNGGLKAEI
+1321 KEYNN
-1336 EKIEQTPEYKEYSKY
+1336 
-1351 HDYAAFENM
+1351 
-1360 DPEVWLREEKTAR
+1360 
-1373 DKFFNSELGK
+1373 
-1383 RYYELNWGK
+1383 
-1392 NGFTGQ
+1392 
-1398 KLEFGWDK
+1398 WDK
-1406 GAKSVLMHE
+1406 K
-1415 LQHAVQSIEGF
+1415 
-1426 SKGASVKYWNDKIEA
+1426 N
-1441 GYTKRNEKGTELL
+1441 
-1454 PSDLYD
+1454 PLYHFKV
-1460 ATAGEIESRDVEK
+1460 GK
-1473 RLNYTAEQRKNT
+1473 
-1485 RPDIDRKDVVF
+1485 
-1496 ADGGVSYSTSKT
+1496 TSK
-1508 FNEQIDEVLNG
+1508 VLQ
-1519 THNPRLDLYVSET
+1519 DLGI
-1532 PEYLLKLNFP
+1532 KKQDIIW
-1542 DSPIL
+1542 DS
-1547 MRNSKIS
+1547 SKIVK
-1554 EILNKHSDMSTEII
+1554 IKAKHPEMTDNII
-1568 KQIPK
+1568 KQVPNI
-1573 ALENPLLVLK
+1573 LEDPIIVMR
-1583 SKTHPKDSVVIVTDI
+1583 SKTNSDRMTMFGEVYTTEGKPILAVLELHPT
-1598 STAKGDM
+1598 KGTVELDK
-1605 IVPVWANQAGNYI
+1605 IKI
-1618 DIDLGNISLNTNF
+1618 
-1631 VASAYGR
+1631 ASAYGKDNAQR
-1638 NTASLIEY
+1638 FIDSSE
-1646 AVNNNGVLYQNPN
+1646 VLYVNAN
-1659 IEKVSQLLARNG
+1659 KKRTDEWSRITR
-1671 LQLPTPLKLTGSDI
+1671 LQLPVIREHIGSDT
-1685 TVPQNSTDV
+1685 TVPQSEQSV

-1769 DVKNYNCSISGY
+1769 DVENYNCSISGY

-1809 ANIPAVVQSPEYIAL
+1809 ANIPAVVQSPEYITL

-1898 DNAAAVNTYFMS
+1898 DNAAAVNTYFIQDGTKYSLRYTVDNKPVAVIDKDILAGVPKSKWIETVKQEIS
-1910 EDGKNS
+1910 ENFSNGIPISGRLIKVNRVSRNEYTRSQYSQNLKKYNQTVYRDKFKSANNLDDIVLASTNYINEDLKHTRKDSFKEFARGDVLIRVGNNDYSAKVIVGFTAGKEMVLYDVINFKKEKLTLKKRTPHTAMQNAGSDRTVVLSNDSIADNAAAVNNYFMPEDEKNS

-2076 LTDKGTPLDVAWQE
+2076 LTNKGTPLDVAWQE
-2090 LSKKYPGA
+2090 LSQKFPGA
-2098 FEQDLTEPEQPLQL
+2098 FEQDLTEPDQPLQL
-2112 SEIYD
+2112 LEIYD

-2268 FSYKT
+2268 FSYET

-2295 TYPSAYDEN
+2295 TYPRAYDEN
-2304 ITKMLEALSANI
+2304 ITKMLEALSAEI
-2316 NNRTLRE
+2316 NNRTLRKLN
-2323 LDLKTLN
+2323 LDTLN
-2330 KAYDVIR
+2330 KAYNVIC

-2351 ETRSKAITESGKK
+2351 ETRSKAITESGQK

-2388 LMRQGLKVFKP
+2388 LMRQGLKFFKP

-2436 RNALEQSGFKLKEG
+2436 RNAFEQSGFKLKEG
-2450 DEVKTLYL
+2450 DEVKTLHL

-2492 VHEKAVKVEKQK
+2492 VHEKAVKVDKHK

-2581 KDKNAAPSNPK
+2581 KDKNTAPSTPK

-2622 EMAIYHALTLP
+2622 EMSMYHALTLP

-2640 YEYHGTYETDENGLK
+2640 YEYHEFYKSDENGLK
-2655 PASGVRVAIENAWG
+2655 PASGVRVSIENAWG
-2669 KHVTDAI
+2669 KYVIDAI
-2676 ETFYRDVCGG
+2676 EAFYRDVCGG

-2723 ATALVPEKYLIQS
+2723 ATALVPEKYLIKS

-2758 GYFNISLSR
+2758 GYFNISISR

-2808 KMDEMTWCHIWNAVE
+2808 KMDELTWCHIWNAVE

-2890 LIDGVIDGTRLGG
+2890 LIDGVIEGTRLGG

-2916 VFIAGV
+2916 VFITGV
-2922 LNAVLVSLIRAM
+2922 LSAVSVSLIRAM

-2955 LDFINP
+2955 LDSINP

-2976 GYDLNRMDMSALTG
+2976 GYDLNRMDMSALSG
-2990 IINALQDLGNENKSV
+2990 IVNALQDLRNENKSV

-3050 GITESMQENILGE
+3050 GITESMQENIHGE

-3075 AVLNEDFEGA
+3075 AVLNEDFESA

-3116 NSSMRAAFTRYYKN
+3116 NSSVRAAFTRYYKSQ
-3130 LYISGNE
+3130 YISGNE

-3151 LYGTSGDIAKIC
+3151 LYGTSGNIAKIC

-3169 YEEEENKKNIF
+3169 YEEEESKKNIF

>member
-52 QRRQKLKDELEQYQ
+52 QRRQKLKGELEQYQ

-92 LRTSLDNMQKI
+92 LRTSLDTMQKS

-118 NLSFTKKYKGKTY
+118 NLAFTKKYKGKTY

-171 YSLDE
+171 YSLDD

-189 ENEPGLLQ
+189 ENAPGLLQ
-197 KAVDFIALGDF
+197 KAVDFVALGDF

-233 LASRED
+233 LANRED

-277 KNEILAFRS
+277 KNKILAFRS

-352 DDHPILG
+352 DEHPILG

-513 FLSDPKKTALY
+513 FLGDPKKTALY

-610 RLGSVG
+610 RLRSVG

-650 SQSVKN
+650 SKKFKGSKSVKN

-664 AAEAYAKNKLNKNA
+664 AAEAYAQDKLNQNA
-678 KTALKGIVIQYLEN
+678 KTALKGIVTQYLEN

-805 AELELSKIRKYKKIK
+805 AELELSKIKKYKKIK

-1014 IYLDI
+1014 VYLDI

-1041 THFMSEYNA
+1041 THFISEYNA

-1075 AIERMAEYDDK
+1075 AIERMAEYDDQ
-1086 GVVLSFENAV
+1086 GVVLDFENAV
-1096 EEITADACTQ
+1096 EEITADACTK

-1124 FQKITDFLKELFV
+1124 FQKITDFLKELFA

-1183 QKNKGQSKY
+1183 QKNKGQAKY
-1192 SYAGENAATAN
+1192 SI
-1203 RSLLKIAQQKIENG
+1203 S
-1217 ESSEAVRKETGWFKG
+1217 ES
-1232 YDGKWRFEID
+1232 FE
-1242 DLASHLIEE
+1242 
-1251 PRLERHED
+1251 
-1259 DGEVYFTGKLSNI
+1259 
-1272 LEHAELFN
+1272 
-1280 AYPELKNIN
+1280 
-1289 IVIQPTSTGVQG
+1289 
-1301 IFQKSSN
+1301 
-1308 YITLSLELFKRHT
+1308 
-1321 KEYNNYLNGGLKAEI
+1321 KEYNN
-1336 EKIEQTPEYKEYSKY
+1336 
-1351 HDYAAFENM
+1351 
-1360 DPEVWLREEKTAR
+1360 
-1373 DKFFNSELGK
+1373 
-1383 RYYELNWGK
+1383 
-1392 NGFTGQ
+1392 
-1398 KLEFGWDK
+1398 WDK
-1406 GAKSVLMHE
+1406 K
-1415 LQHAVQSIEGF
+1415 
-1426 SKGASVKYWNDKIEA
+1426 N
-1441 GYTKRNEKGTELL
+1441 
-1454 PSDLYD
+1454 PLYHFKV
-1460 ATAGEIESRDVEK
+1460 GK
-1473 RLNYTAEQRKNT
+1473 
-1485 RPDIDRKDVVF
+1485 
-1496 ADGGVSYSTSKT
+1496 TSK
-1508 FNEQIDEVLNG
+1508 VLQ
-1519 THNPRLDLYVSET
+1519 DLGI
-1532 PEYLLKLNFP
+1532 KKQDIIW
-1542 DSPIL
+1542 DS
-1547 MRNSKIS
+1547 SKIVK
-1554 EILNKHSDMSTEII
+1554 IKAKHPEMTDNII
-1568 KQIPK
+1568 KQVPNI
-1573 ALENPLLVLK
+1573 LEDPIIVMR
-1583 SKTHPKDSVVIVTDI
+1583 SKTNSDRMTMFGEVYTTEGKPILAVLELHPT
-1598 STAKGDM
+1598 KGTVELDK
-1605 IVPVWANQAGNYI
+1605 IKI
-1618 DIDLGNISLNTNF
+1618 
-1631 VASAYGR
+1631 ASAYGKDNAQR
-1638 NTASLIEY
+1638 FIDSSE
-1646 AVNNNGVLYQNPN
+1646 VLYVNAN
-1659 IEKVSQLLARNG
+1659 KKRTDEWSRITR
-1671 LQLPTPLKLTGSDI
+1671 LQLPVIREHIGSDT
-1685 TVPQNSTDV
+1685 TVPQSEQSV

-1769 DVKNYNCSISGY
+1769 DVENYNCSISGY

-1809 ANIPAVVQSPEYIAL
+1809 ANIPAVVQSPEYIAP

-1898 DNAAAVNTYFMS
+1898 DNAAAVNTYFMP

-2018 TDLAEDIRPAKVEI
+2018 TDLAEDIRPAKDEI
-2032 PYYKELTKAIRD
+2032 QNYKELTKAIRD

-2122 SYYIEQVNT
+2122 SYYIEQANT

-2259 GMVAQLLEA
+2259 GMVAQLLEV

-2295 TYPSAYDEN
+2295 TYPSAYYEN

-2330 KAYDVIR
+2330 KAYDVIC

-2351 ETRSKAITESGKK
+2351 ETRSKAITESGQK

-2423 VFGADCNEALERY
+2423 VFGADCNEALKRY
-2436 RNALEQSGFKLKEG
+2436 RNAFKQSGFKLKEG

-2492 VHEKAVKVEKQK
+2492 VHEKAVKVEKHK

-2530 KQFVDDLQSY
+2530 KQFVDNLQSY
-2540 LSKELAAKGNEVS
+2540 LSNELAAKGNEVS
-2553 RQLYTIDQFTDKNYW
+2553 RQLCTIDQFTDKNYW

-2581 KDKNAAPSNPK
+2581 KDKNAAPSTPK
-2592 NRGFTKELNEKAV
+2592 NLGFTKELNEKAV

-2640 YEYHGTYETDENGLK
+2640 YEYHGAYETDENGLK

-2723 ATALVPEKYLIQS
+2723 ATALVPEKYLIKS

-2808 KMDEMTWCHIWNAVE
+2808 KMDELTWCHIWNAVE

-2922 LNAVLVSLIRAM
+2922 LSAVSVSLIRAM

-2955 LDFINP
+2955 LDSINP

-2976 GYDLNRMDMSALTG
+2976 GYDLNRMDMSALSG
-2990 IINALQDLGNENKSV
+2990 IVNALKDLGDENKSV
-3005 GEKVKN
+3005 GEKVKD
-3011 LVVSISTLTGIPLR
+3011 LVVSVSTLTGIPLR

-3050 GITESMQENILGE
+3050 GITESMQENIHGE

-3137 KKRKEIR
+3137 KKQKEIR

-3151 LYGTSGDIAKIC
+3151 LYGASGDIAKIC